1 MIKEILLPDLG
12 EGIESADVSEV
23 MVTPG
28 DALAIDDIILVLES
42 EKASMEIP
50 SEEVGTVQKVF
61 IAVGDQVK
69 PGEILIIM
77 DVAVEP
83 DGKKEKVKPK
93 QRVKQKPREKPE
105 DALHP
110 EIEEKEP
117 SEKPSFSTPGVRK
130 LARELEIDLAII
142 SGTGLKSRVTKDDLH
157 GYIKAQ
163 MAKPTGGILAT
174 AMPAIDFSQWGK
186 IEHQPLNK
194 IKRIT
199 GERLQQAWQTI
210 PHVTQFDQADISK
223 LDAARKI
230 LKTETAEKG
239 IKVTF
244 LPFIMQAAVET
255 LKEFPEFNSSL
266 DHTGK
271 SLVIKK
277 YYHFGIAVDTP
288 DGLTVPVVRDVDQ
301 KSLLDLSSNLMDISS
316 RARRNKLKP
325 EDMKGSSFTI
335 SSLGG
340 IGGTYFTPIINPP
353 EVAILGV
360 SKSTWKPIYDP
371 ETKEIIPKY
380 VMPFSLSYDH
390 RVIDGAAAAAFTARF
405 SEIVSN
411 GSFFKKPSTD

>member
-12 EGIESADVSEV
+12 EGIESADVSDV
-23 MVTPG
+23 MVAPG

-50 SEEVGTVQKVF
+50 SEEAGTVQKVF

-77 DVAVEP
+77 DVAVEL

-105 DALHP
+105 DTPYPA
-110 EIEEKEP
+110 IEEKEP
-117 SEKPSFSTPGVRK
+117 SEKSSFSTPGVRK
-130 LARELEIDLAII
+130 LARELEIDLTII
-142 SGTGLKSRVTKDDLH
+142 SGTGLKNRVTKDDLH
-157 GYIKAQ
+157 GYIRAQ
-163 MAKPTGGILAT
+163 MAKPAGGILAT

-223 LDAARKI
+223 LDAARKV
-230 LKTETAEKG
+230 LKTETAEKS

-405 SEIVSN
+405 AEIVSN
-411 GSFFKKPSTD
+411 GSFFKKPSAD

>member
-23 MVTPG
+23 MVAPG

-50 SEEVGTVQKVF
+50 SEEAGTVQKVF

-93 QRVKQKPREKPE
+93 QRVKQKSREKLE
-105 DALHP
+105 DTPHS

-117 SEKPSFSTPGVRK
+117 SKKPSFSTPGVRK

-157 GYIKAQ
+157 GYIRAQ
-163 MAKPTGGILAT
+163 MAKPAGGILAT

-223 LDAARKI
+223 LDAARKV
-230 LKTETAEKG
+230 LKTETAEKS

-360 SKSTWKPIYDP
+360 SESTWKPIYDP

-405 SEIVSN
+405 AEIVSN

>member
-117 SEKPSFSTPGVRK
+117 SEKSSFSTPGVRK
-130 LARELEIDLAII
+130 LARELEIDLTII
-142 SGTGLKSRVTKDDLH
+142 SGTGLKNRVTKDDLH
-157 GYIKAQ
+157 GYIRAQ
-163 MAKPTGGILAT
+163 MAKPAGGILAT
-174 AMPAIDFSQWGK
+174 EMPAIDFSQWGK

-223 LDAARKI
+223 LDAARKV

-405 SEIVSN
+405 AEIVSN
-411 GSFFKKPSTD
+411 GSFFKKPSAD